1 MGSGKTKNRRLPL
14 LPLRGLLVYPSMVL
28 HLDVGR
34 DKSVRALERA
44 MVDDHM
50 ILLCSQSE
58 VNIEEPTEE
67 DIYRIGTIAKVRQML
82 KLPNGTIR
90 VLVEG
95 VLRAEIMDY
104 LPTEEFYEVMVKEFP
119 EEETTDPEVDAL
131 MRSVLSQFEHYTS
144 LSKKI
149 TPETHAA
156 VSDIDDPGRLA
167 DVITSHLSLKI
178 KDKQDILE
186 TIDVRQ
192 RLERLL
198 DILNN
203 EREVLELERKIS
215 QRVKKQM
222 EKTQKEYYLREQMK
236 AIQKELG
243 EKEGRA
249 GEVEELRSQ
258 LEQAGVPDQ
267 VKEKIEKEIDR
278 LEKMPTTS
286 AEGGVIRNYIDWL
299 LSLPWSKETEDDL
312 SLSKAE
318 DILNQDHYGLE
329 KPKERVL
336 EYLAVQQL
344 VKKLKGPI
352 LCLVGPPGV
361 GKTSLARSIA
371 KSLGRKFVRI
381 SLGGVRDEAEIR
393 GHRRTY
399 VGAMPGRI
407 IQGMKTAGSSNPV
420 FLLDEIDKMAMDFRG
435 DPASALLEVLDPEQN
450 NTFSDH
456 FVEVPFD
463 LSSVMFVTTANAMH
477 NIPRPLLDRM
487 EVLYIP
493 GYTELEKLKI
503 AERYLLPKQ
512 KREHGLT
519 DEQLH
524 VSEETLLQLIRDYTR
539 ESGVRNLEQQMAAI
553 CRKAAKQIVASGTVP
568 IKAEEAAEQDEPA
581 LNVLEAAFGE
591 GGEAASLSGRLE
603 KQQEAALQSEPQSE
617 TEQPA
622 EVKTLNVDLELLK
635 EWLGPAKFR
644 YGMAEAENQ
653 IGAVTGL
660 AWTEVGGDTLVIE
673 VTVMPGSGKLTLT
686 GQLGDVMKES
696 AQAAFSYTR
705 SKALELGIDP
715 QFHEKNDIHI
725 HIPEGAIPKDGPS
738 AGITIAT
745 ALISALTGRYVSK
758 EVAMTGEITL
768 RGRVLPIGG
777 LKEKSLAAHR
787 AGIKKILLP
796 KDNVRDLRDIPDSVR
811 SEITFVPVG
820 HIDEV
825 LLHALLPANT
835 EEKAG
840 TPIL

>member
-1 MGSGKTKNRRLPL
+1 VGPNKSKGRRLPL

-34 DKSVRALERA
+34 DKSVRALERS
-44 MVDDHM
+44 MVEDHM

-67 DIYRIGTIAKVRQML
+67 DIYKVGTIAKVRQML

-95 VLRAEIMDY
+95 VSRAEILDY
-104 LPTEEFYEVMVKEFP
+104 LPNDEFYEVSVKELP
-119 EEETTDPEVDAL
+119 EQETDDPEVDAL
-131 MRSVLSQFEHYTS
+131 MRSVLSQFEHYIS
-144 LSKKI
+144 LSKKV
-149 TPETHAA
+149 TPETYAA

-186 TIDVRQ
+186 TVDVGE

-203 EREVLELERKIS
+203 EREVLELERKIN

-258 LEQAGVPDQ
+258 LAEAGVPDQ

-278 LEKMPTTS
+278 LEKMPSTS

-299 LSLPWSKETEDDL
+299 LSLPWNKTTDDDL
-312 SLSKAE
+312 TLSKAE
-318 DILNQDHYGLE
+318 AILNDDHYGLE

-344 VKKLKGPI
+344 VKQLKGPI

-407 IQGMKTAGSSNPV
+407 IQGMKTAGSLNPV
-420 FLLDEIDKMAMDFRG
+420 FLLDEIDKMAQDFRG

-463 LSSVMFVTTANAMH
+463 LSNVMFVTTANAMH

-493 GYTELEKLKI
+493 GYTELEKLQI
-503 AERYLLPKQ
+503 GTRYLLPKQ
-512 KREHGLT
+512 KKEHGLT
-519 DEQLH
+519 EEHLTVSDE
-524 VSEETLLQLIRDYTR
+524 VLLQLIREYTR
-539 ESGVRNLEQQMAAI
+539 ESGVRNLEQQIAAV
-553 CRKAAKQIVASGTVP
+553 CRKAAKYFVS
-568 IKAEEAAEQDEPA
+568 KEEDGAVEP
-581 LNVLEAAFGE
+581 LDLT
-591 GGEAASLSGRLE
+591 
-603 KQQEAALQSEPQSE
+603 SER
-617 TEQPA
+617 
-622 EVKTLNVDLELLK
+622 LK

-644 YGMAEAENQ
+644 YGLAESENQ

-673 VTVMPGSGKLTLT
+673 VTIMPGSGKLTLT
-686 GQLGDVMKES
+686 GKLGDVMKES

-705 SKALELGIDP
+705 SKAVELGIDP
-715 QFHEKNDIHI
+715 GFHEKNDIHI

-745 ALISALTGRYVSK
+745 ALISALTNRYVNK

-787 AGIKKILLP
+787 AGIRTILLP
-796 KDNVRDLRDIPDSVR
+796 KENERDLRDIPDSVR
-811 SEITFVPVG
+811 HDMQFFPVS
-820 HIDEV
+820 HMDEV
-825 LLHALLPANT
+825 LQHALLPAQT

-840 TPIL
+840 TTIL